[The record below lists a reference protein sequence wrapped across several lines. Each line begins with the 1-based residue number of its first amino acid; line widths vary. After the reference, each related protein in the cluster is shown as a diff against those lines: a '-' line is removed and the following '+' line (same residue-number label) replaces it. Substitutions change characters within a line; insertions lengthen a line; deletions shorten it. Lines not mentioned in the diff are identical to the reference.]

1 MDKGNTSRNNKQGK
15 DTHMENDKMKGKEL
29 KQNMTY
35 NKTLRKIEE
44 DKTNIDGIEKV
55 MQQAK
60 RKDDNTQLGPQKHQ
74 LGNKKMDNN
83 NNIEQRLET
92 QIERYMLNNIPF
104 IATNKSTTSSEK
116 RKSPI

>member
-1 MDKGNTSRNNKQGK
+1 
-15 DTHMENDKMKGKEL
+15 
-29 KQNMTY
+29 MTY
-35 NKTLRKIEE
+35 NKALRKIEE
-44 DKTNIDGIEKV
+44 DKTNIGGIEKV
-55 MQQAK
+55 MQKDK

-83 NNIEQRLET
+83 NNVEQRLET

-104 IATNKSTTSSEK
+104 IATDKKSTTRSEK